1 MGIWD
6 VGLVWPCGG
15 YINSMGI
22 WDVGLVWPCGGCST
36 DMAKSKKTLFEISK
50 SENTSGK
57 NCNQLHAIKKEKEKE
72 KEKVKSSQV
81 NILIFDSYLLELC
94 K

>member
-1 MGIWD
+1 MW
-6 VGLVWPCGG
+6 VW
-15 YINSMGI
+15 
-22 WDVGLVWPCGGCST
+22 CGGCST
-36 DMAKSKKTLFEISK
+36 DMAESKKTLFEISK

-57 NCNQLHAIKKEKEKE
+57 NCNQLHAIKKRKK

-81 NILIFDSYLLELC
+81 NILIFDFYLLELC

>member
-1 MGIWD
+1 MW
-6 VGLVWPCGG
+6 VW
-15 YINSMGI
+15 
-22 WDVGLVWPCGGCST
+22 CGGCST
-36 DMAKSKKTLFEISK
+36 DMAESKKTPFEISK

-57 NCNQLHAIKKEKEKE
+57 NCNQLHAIKKKKRKRKE

-81 NILIFDSYLLELC
+81 NILIFDFYLLELC